1 MSHLDLEDGLAF
13 GVIAIEL
20 GMLSRDQLTDA
31 LAAQAEAGGTLGELL
46 VAQGLLTEDRIEEVL
61 ALQRLRRA
69 GHDGPKPFGSS
80 RGSPAQTPAP
90 PQITDVAGSG
100 PGQAAGLAYLQPLA
114 TPTTIEPAGADPVA
128 AGLAPPGDRQEARRE
143 PAESSADRLSADATS
158 LRTLRQLV
166 EAARRHAASTI
177 HLHAGLPP
185 SLRIHG
191 DLRPLKG
198 RAFDAAAC
206 EAMAGA
212 LLDDDQLRA
221 LEERG
226 QVDLAYD
233 VEGLAR
239 LRVNV
244 YRQQRGVDL
253 VLRLIQRE
261 VPSLE
266 SLGLPAAVGEVAS
279 LPRGMVLFTGPGGCG
294 KSTTMAAVVDLV
306 NASRPG
312 TILTIEDPVEYVHM
326 PKRSVVRQRQI
337 GRDASTFERA
347 LRAALRQDPNVIV
360 LGELR
365 DRETIGLA
373 LTAAETGHLVL
384 ATLHTSNAAATIS
397 RLVGAFPPDQQ
408 RQVRTMLGESLRA
421 VVSQRLVRRADGS
434 GRVAALEILLGTPAV
449 ANLIRENKLQQIPS
463 ALQSGA
469 SKGMTSLAASLE
481 RLVESGI
488 VDRDEA
494 ALHSESPSTFE
505 APRVA
510 AESSP

>member
-31 LAAQAEAGGTLGELL
+31 LAAQAEAGGALGEIL
-46 VAQGLLTEDRIEEVL
+46 VAQDLLTERQIEEVL

-69 GHDGPKPFGSS
+69 GHDGAATFGSS

-114 TPTTIEPAGADPVA
+114 TATTIEPADPVA
-128 AGLAPPGDRQEARRE
+128 AGLVASGDQQEASPE
-143 PAESSADRLSADATS
+143 PAESPGGRPPADAAI

-198 RAFDAAAC
+198 RAFDPAAC
-206 EAMAGA
+206 EAMARA

-221 LEERG
+221 LEARG

-253 VLRLIQRE
+253 VLRLIPRE
-261 VPSLE
+261 APSLD

-306 NASRPG
+306 NANRPG
-312 TILTIEDPVEYVHM
+312 TILTIEDPVEYVHT

-421 VVSQRLVRRADGS
+421 VVSQRLVRRADGT

-463 ALQSGA
+463 ALQSGS
-469 SKGMTSLAASLE
+469 SKGMTSLGSSLE

-488 VDRDEA
+488 VDRAEA
-494 ALHSESPSTFE
+494 ALHSESPSTFD

-510 AESSP
+510 AESSA